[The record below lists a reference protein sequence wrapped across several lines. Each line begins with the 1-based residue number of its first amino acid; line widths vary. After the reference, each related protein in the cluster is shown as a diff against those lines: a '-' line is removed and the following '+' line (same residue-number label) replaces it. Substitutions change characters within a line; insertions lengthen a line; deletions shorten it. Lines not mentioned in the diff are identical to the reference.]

1 MTRDKRLRHIALL
14 PRVEMVGIH
23 QIFKIVER
31 NYCKAERQRHQN
43 NKRQQPANGGS
54 VFLGDV

>member
-1 MTRDKRLRHIALL
+1 MTRYKSLRHIALL

-31 NYCKAERQRHQN
+31 NYCKAERQRH
-43 NKRQQPANGGS
+43 
-54 VFLGDV
+54 